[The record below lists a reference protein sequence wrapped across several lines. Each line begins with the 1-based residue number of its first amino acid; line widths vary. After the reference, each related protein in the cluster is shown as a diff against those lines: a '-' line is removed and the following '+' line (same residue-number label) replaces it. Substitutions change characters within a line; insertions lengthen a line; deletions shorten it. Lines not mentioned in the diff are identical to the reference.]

1 MVVAG
6 ATVVPAVVVVVV
18 AAVVVATV
26 VVFSEVVVRSCLQT
40 FAASVDRKQKT
51 HSSFCRSERSIKASI
66 GVI

>member
-1 MVVAG
+1 MVAG
-6 ATVVPAVVVVVV
+6 ATVVPAVVVVV

-26 VVFSEVVVRSCLQT
+26 GVGSEVVVRSCLQT

-51 HSSFCRSERSIKASI
+51 HSSFCRSERSIKASM

>member
-6 ATVVPAVVVVVV
+6 ATVVPAVVVVV

-26 VVFSEVVVRSCLQT
+26 VVGSEVVVRSCLQT